1 MKESATQDIAFAP
14 PAVSILDVSSLV
26 AGYRDRPVLREVT
39 FAVSPGELWA
49 ILGPNGAGKS
59 TLLRTCLGLHPL
71 QAGQITVLGR
81 PIERWSRREL
91 AQTMAWVPQ
100 SFDPAKGFTG
110 LELVLMGRSPHLG
123 IWALPT
129 RADAIHALSLMRDL
143 EIEHLASRP
152 SAALSGGERRL
163 LVLARALIQDPRIL
177 MLDEPTAFLD
187 LKHQVDVLS
196 RIKARVKKGLAA
208 LAVVHDVNHAIAF
221 ADKVLLVKDGA
232 VLAQG
237 PPEKTLN
244 SPVLERLFDLPIT
257 SATAVDGQRLFA
269 PRFGRLE

>member
-1 MKESATQDIAFAP
+1 MKEAIQDLPVGPKRSVLEVSA
-14 PAVSILDVSSLV
+14 LV
-26 AGYRDRPVLREVT
+26 AGYRDRTVLREIS
-39 FAVSPGELWA
+39 FAVAPGELWA

-59 TLLRTCLGLHPL
+59 TLLLTCLGLQPS

-81 PIERWSRREL
+81 SIERWSRREL

-100 SFDPAKGFTG
+100 SFDLAGGFTG

-123 IWALPT
+123 IWGLPT
-129 RADAIHALSLMRDL
+129 RTDAIHALSLMRDL
-143 EIEHLASRP
+143 EIEHLASRA
-152 SAALSGGERRL
+152 SDALSGGERRL
-163 LVLARALIQDPRIL
+163 LILARALIQDPRIL

-196 RIKARVKKGLAA
+196 RIRARVKKGLAA

-237 PPEKTLN
+237 SPENTLN
-244 SPVLERLFDLPIT
+244 ASVLERLFDLPIT
-257 SATAVDGQRLFA
+257 AATAIDGQRLFA
-269 PRFGRLE
+269 PRFGRLD

>member
-1 MKESATQDIAFAP
+1 MKEAATQDASFAP
-14 PAVSILDVSSLV
+14 RMNVLDVSALV

-59 TLLRTCLGLHPL
+59 TLLRTCLGLHPF
-71 QAGQITVLGR
+71 QAGQITVLGK

-100 SFDPAKGFTG
+100 SFDPADGFTG

-123 IWALPT
+123 IWGLPT
-129 RADAIHALSLMRDL
+129 RSDATSALSLMRDL
-143 EIEHLASRP
+143 EIEDLAPRASN
-152 SAALSGGERRL
+152 ALSGGERRL
-163 LVLARALIQDPRIL
+163 LVLARALLQDPRIL

-208 LAVVHDVNHAIAF
+208 LAVVHDVNHAVAF

-232 VLAQG
+232 VLAHG
-237 PPEKTLN
+237 PPEATLN
-244 SPVLERLFDLPIT
+244 APVLERLFDLPIT
-257 SATAVDGQRLFA
+257 SATAADGQRLFA